1 MDRGRVGLL
10 VNPTAGRGAGRVAGR
25 RAYTALRQLG
35 HPVVDLT
42 GADVAEARHRLAAEA
57 GNLEAVVVV
66 GGDGLVHT
74 AVEAVAGTGTAL
86 GIVPAG
92 TGNDIARGLDLDLG
106 DPAAAVQR
114 VSAALRDGRSRAVD
128 AVRVRT
134 AEGDGWFV
142 SILASGVDALINER
156 ANAWRWPSGP
166 SRYTLAALVELARV
180 RSIALR
186 VVLDGERVLDV
197 DALLVAVANTRSYG
211 GGLQMA
217 PDADPADGLLDVV
230 VVDRLP
236 AVRALSV
243 FPRVRAGH
251 HLAHPAVHV
260 HRARSVRLELR
271 DGELRDGEL
280 RDGERRD
287 GERRS
292 GPASPRPHADG
303 EPTGSLP
310 VTCEV
315 VPGALR
321 VLV

>member
-10 VNPTAGRGAGRVAGR
+10 VNPTAGRGAGRAAGR
-25 RAYTALRQLG
+25 RALGALRQLG

-42 GADVAEARHRLAAEA
+42 GADLADARARLAAEVHD
-57 GNLEAVVVV
+57 LEAVVVV
-66 GGDGLVHT
+66 GGDGLVHA

-92 TGNDIARGLDLDLG
+92 TGNDIARGLDLELG
-106 DPAAAVQR
+106 DPALAVQR
-114 VSAALRDGRSRAVD
+114 VSTALREDRARTVD

-166 SRYTLAALVELARV
+166 SRYTLAAVAELARV

-217 PDADPADGLLDVV
+217 PHADPADGLLDVV

-236 AVRALSV
+236 AHRALTV
-243 FPRVRAGH
+243 FPRVRSGR
-251 HLAHPAVHV
+251 HLDHPAVHV
-260 HRARSVRLELR
+260 HRARTVRLELR
-271 DGELRDGEL
+271 EG
-280 RDGERRD
+280 
-287 GERRS
+287 S
-292 GPASPRPHADG
+292 AAPRPHADG
-303 EPTGSLP
+303 EPTGRLP

-321 VLV
+321 VLA